1 MHYELQLQGG
11 ANRQKLVQADGG
23 RIQLHGRHATLA
35 QVQSAGQFGLG
46 QSSCLAGC
54 LQERRKLILVPR
66 ESPLSLLHLRT
77 LTTLAEAGAII
88 APAMPV
94 FYTHPDSLN
103 DAIDFVAGRV
113 LDLGGIDNEL
123 LPRWGADA

>member
-1 MHYELQLQGG
+1 VGFPP
-11 ANRQKLVQADGG
+11 
-23 RIQLHGRHATLA
+23 LA
-35 QVQSAGQFGLG
+35 QACNVLRTFTAFKLSMRLPPRCDAEAAGVALK
-46 QSSCLAGC
+46 
-54 LQERRKLILVPR
+54 ERRKLILVPR

-94 FYTHPDSLN
+94 FYTHPDTLN
-103 DAIDFVAGRV
+103 DSIDFVAGRV
-113 LDLGGIDNEL
+113 LDLCGIDNEL